1 MPMSLFQIDITEI
14 VIGCQDNK
22 IEEMSIFMNSDYGMK
37 FFIADS
43 NLSSFPHNLTNSR
56 NFC

>member
-1 MPMSLFQIDITEI
+1 MSLFQIDITEI

>member
-22 IEEMSIFMNSDYGMK
+22 IEEMSIFYG
-37 FFIADS
+37 
-43 NLSSFPHNLTNSR
+43 
-56 NFC
+56 